1 MKLKDQLDATVQK
14 LDESR
19 EVLKTNENGEDF
31 YLFCCFFFFYAFT
44 VYLLFIRAE
53 QLIAFAIISRYEKTR
68 FFNRSGCDYTVMWHT
83 RVMYDDR
90 MISKYS

>member
-31 YLFCCFFFFYAFT
+31 YLFCWLFFLCIYCLFT
-44 VYLLFIRAE
+44 F
-53 QLIAFAIISRYEKTR
+53 
-68 FFNRSGCDYTVMWHT
+68 H
-83 RVMYDDR
+83 
-90 MISKYS
+90 